1 MKLVLWV
8 LALFAAAIAIVLAA
22 YYNTGTVL
30 FTVPPYKI
38 ELAFNTFVI
47 MLISVFTV
55 FYMLLRIL
63 SGLSGINRKLR
74 AKKAEEMTWF
84 GTRAFF
90 EARYDQAII
99 FSEKALKLADTQIT
113 KVLNAVIG
121 ARSAHQQGNY
131 TRRDNLLALAKEQIP
146 TGKELTLITEAELL
160 LDEGRYRDALTAL
173 QSIYSSG
180 GLQSTAVLLLELKAC
195 QKLGDWDTVLE
206 LTKVLSNRSF
216 VDQALVDELRLQA
229 HLENIKHN
237 EQDITSLKRYW
248 RALSWHEK
256 NDGRIAAA
264 AAHALMA
271 QGDNATAQKIIE
283 NSLDNELYPELIALY
298 ADCQSGAVSW
308 QIQRAESWL
317 VKHPSNADL
326 LLTLGRLCAYG
337 ELWGK
342 AQSYLEA
349 SLSIEPGYPAHLALA
364 QLFEKLGKQ
373 DAASEHYRKG
383 LDFALKQIASAT

>member
-47 MLISVFTV
+47 MLLSVFTV

-63 SGLSGINRKLR
+63 SGLSGINKKLR
-74 AKKAEEMTWF
+74 VKKAEQMTWS
-84 GTRAFF
+84 GVRAFF
-90 EARYDQAII
+90 EARYDQTIM
-99 FSEKALKLADTQIT
+99 FSEKALKLADIQIV

-121 ARSAHQQGNY
+121 ARSAHQQGDY
-131 TRRDNLLALAKEQIP
+131 SQRDNLLTIAKAQIP
-146 TGKELTLITEAELL
+146 VGKELTLITEAELL
-160 LDEGRYRDALTAL
+160 LDEGRYHDALAAL

-180 GLQSTAVLLLELKAC
+180 GLQSTAVLLLELKTR
-195 QKLGDWDTVLE
+195 QMLGNWDSVLE
-206 LTKVLSNRSF
+206 LTKVLSNRPF
-216 VDQALVDELRLQA
+216 VDQNLLDELRLQA
-229 HLENIKHN
+229 HLENIKSN
-237 EQDITSLKRYW
+237 EEDITSLKRYW
-248 RALSWHEK
+248 NTLSWHEK
-256 NDGRIAAA
+256 NDGQIAAA
-264 AAHALMA
+264 TTRALMA

-283 NSLDNELYPELIALY
+283 NSLDTELYSELIALY
-298 ADCQSGAVSW
+298 ADCRSGAVSW

-317 VKHPSNADL
+317 AKHPNNADL
-326 LLTLGRLCAYG
+326 LLTLGKLCAYG

-373 DAASEHYRKG
+373 DVASEHYRKG
-383 LDFALKQIASAT
+383 LDFALKQIGSA